1 VSLGAR
7 VLRAASKYLPGVTM
21 PILSPKAA
29 ATGAVAS
36 VAIGVCTIAL
46 FAMVLNGA
54 DHGLPQESTVAVTT
68 SLLQED
74 ASSNNFNDLMEEINH
89 FEDGGSDSAR
99 TSDDV
104 NLIGTTQGNKPN
116 AKPKA
121 PKSPASAR
129 LSESVAALDKIAKDA
144 AGELNGYTS
153 AATPTEVKEMADAKA
168 ELKDA
173 DEERDDFKAH
183 QVAVHLK
190 KMSDMEGKIR
200 EKVDETPIPAPN
212 TKAAAK
218 LVKSAAASY
227 ASEVAHVSKEIKS
240 PAEKAAEKKAAA
252 AKAAATAAAAKAKA
266 QSAAKAA
273 AAAAKQEKNAAVK
286 KVMNGVFSMPPLPQ
300 APDCSAESKARCKLL
315 LWKALD
321 ACTSETLAPSEAYKS
336 PACKK
341 ARVNQT
347 KACMEA
353 LSGCDKSTAKAVE
366 KRLSAQILPKPAGDD
381 DEDDD
386 EHVEKKAAH
395 KAVKN
400 AVKKAAK
407 KTAKKA
413 AKKVNKGAPKASL
426 KDIAKHAAKKLSK
439 VSTSKAIKKI
449 SKSVQDNIANAIANA
464 GGKKSKYKHVQDHAA
479 QKQPDLEKEA
489 SEEQHAVVQKAKKEA
504 KEGVKKDD
512 RPDLEKE
519 ASEEQHAVVQKAK
532 KEAKEGVKKD
542 DRPDLEKEASEEQ
555 HAVVQ
560 KAKKEAKQDVQKAAK
575 TTVLPEIDQNIQE
588 VMAHDIDRAESELHR
603 WRNKPAQS
611 AQPPEESPVEAAQRF
626 DGVPE
631 AEFKMPVDDDGSEE
645 LEDPE
650 ELIQVANV
658 FPDEDD
664 MSDMVEEYLDVV
676 ARTE

>member
-1 VSLGAR
+1 
-7 VLRAASKYLPGVTM
+7 LRAASKYLPGVTM

-240 PAEKAAEKKAAA
+240 PAEQAAEK
-252 AKAAATAAAAKAKA
+252 
-266 QSAAKAA
+266 KAA

-532 KEAKEGVKKD
+532 KEAK
-542 DRPDLEKEASEEQ
+542 
-555 HAVVQ
+555 
-560 KAKKEAKQDVQKAAK
+560 QDVQKAAK